1 MATMTHIERALAV
14 AQAQGV
20 ARTRDFVTAGV
31 PRVYLKRL
39 VEDGRLTQVGR
50 GLYRPNDTPLPTTSS
65 LAEAARVVPNGVIAL
80 LSALRFHGLTTQAPH
95 AVWLLIGTRAWTPVN
110 PPMRLKIVRAS
121 GRSLTEGVETH
132 DVDGVTV
139 PITSPAKTVID
150 CFKYRRRVGLDV
162 ALEAL
167 QDFMKDSAR
176 RRQRD
181 ELWRYAEIDRV
192 QTVIHPY
199 LEALS

>member
-20 ARTRDFVTAGV
+20 ARTRDFVDAGV

-39 VEDGRLTQVGR
+39 VEDGRLSQVGR
-50 GLYRPNDTPLPTTSS
+50 GLYRPNDVSLPTTSS
-65 LAEAARVVPNGVIAL
+65 LAEAARVAPNGVIAL

-95 AVWLLIGTRAWTPVN
+95 AVWLLIGTRAWAPVN

-121 GRSLTEGVETH
+121 GRSLTEGVEPH
-132 DVDGVTV
+132 DIDGVTV
-139 PITSPAKTVID
+139 PITSPAKTVVD

-167 QDFMKDSAR
+167 QDFMKDSTR

-181 ELWRYAEIDRV
+181 ALWKYAEIDRV
-192 QTVIHPY
+192 QTVIRPY